1 MVVSLVAAWLLFVLV
16 LALARPRGMN
26 FREAKAFVPD
36 VVRLLRRLSKD
47 PATSRGV
54 RVWLGV
60 LLVYLASPI
69 DLVPDFI
76 PVLGYADDVI
86 VLSLVLRAVVRR
98 AGADALAQH
107 WTGSDQGLELVRRLA
122 GLGPSRH
129 GDSMQSG

>member
-1 MVVSLVAAWLLFVLV
+1 MLVSLATAWLVFVLI
-16 LALARPRGMN
+16 LAVARPRGMN
-26 FREAKAFVPD
+26 FADAKAFVPD

-47 PATSRGV
+47 PTTSKGV
-54 RVWLGV
+54 RVRLGV

-98 AGADALAQH
+98 AGADAVVRH
-107 WTGSDQGLELVRRLA
+107 WTGSDQGLELVKRLA
-122 GLGPSRH
+122 GIS
-129 GDSMQSG
+129 SS